1 MTALG
6 GRYAARRSS
15 TLCLA
20 RGARAGL
27 DPACHRSPP
36 SMRSTGPAFA
46 FSYNQKTLKE
56 IAPPEMEFSSE
67 FSIWKTLAKL
77 AKTASIAVRRKS
89 SRTLHDRRPDWA
101 IDSRGRAAGAWTTM
115 ASALERELAKVRLG
129 SGALGTTTT
138 APAPVSTSGAPA
150 LAGKPPASLAR
161 GGVRASV
168 LYDARQAANIG
179 VETLLDRAENGMAP
193 PLLLN
198 PTLETTA
205 SDGDRLTPQLH
216 HLCLPMLS

>member
-1 MTALG
+1 MT
-6 GRYAARRSS
+6 
-15 TLCLA
+15 
-20 RGARAGL
+20 
-27 DPACHRSPP
+27 P
-36 SMRSTGPAFA
+36 PAFDA
-46 FSYNQKTLKE
+46 IGLPLCSQCSQSKLERRLRPLRWSF
-56 IAPPEMEFSSE
+56 PPNFPYG
-67 FSIWKTLAKL
+67 KL
-77 AKTASIAVRRKS
+77 WQSTPDGVNRGEAQS
-89 SRTLHDRRPDWA
+89 SRTLHRRPDWA
-101 IDSRGRAAGAWTTM
+101 IGRGSAAGSLYHHGERAGEG
-115 ASALERELAKVRLG
+115 AGQGQVGLGRPRDDDDGPGPRVHIGSARLG
-129 SGALGTTTT
+129 REA
-138 APAPVSTSGAPA
+138 
-150 LAGKPPASLAR
+150 PASLAR

>member
-1 MTALG
+1 M
-6 GRYAARRSS
+6 
-15 TLCLA
+15 
-20 RGARAGL
+20 
-27 DPACHRSPP
+27 
-36 SMRSTGPAFA
+36 
-46 FSYNQKTLKE
+46 
-56 IAPPEMEFSSE
+56 MELSSE
-67 FSIWKTLAKL
+67 FSISKTLAKFRSPDGVNRGEQQNS
-77 AKTASIAVRRKS
+77 AQTDG
-89 SRTLHDRRPDWA
+89 RT
-101 IDSRGRAAGAWTTM
+101 GRSGGEARQGPCTIM

-150 LAGKPPASLAR
+150 LAGKPPSSLAR

-216 HLCLPMLS
+216 HLSLPMLS

>member
-1 MTALG
+1 
-6 GRYAARRSS
+6 
-15 TLCLA
+15 
-20 RGARAGL
+20 
-27 DPACHRSPP
+27 
-36 SMRSTGPAFA
+36 
-46 FSYNQKTLKE
+46 
-56 IAPPEMEFSSE
+56 MENFG
-67 FSIWKTLAKL
+67 KVPL
-77 AKTASIAVRRKS
+77 TASIAVRR
-89 SRTLHDRRPDWA
+89 
-101 IDSRGRAAGAWTTM
+101 RAAELCTDGRTGRSGGEARQGPCTTM

>member
-1 MTALG
+1 MLSIKTRVNSRLRPLRWSFPPNFPYG
-6 GRYAARRSS
+6 NVRSKVF
-15 TLCLA
+15 L
-20 RGARAGL
+20 
-27 DPACHRSPP
+27 
-36 SMRSTGPAFA
+36 
-46 FSYNQKTLKE
+46 
-56 IAPPEMEFSSE
+56 
-67 FSIWKTLAKL
+67 
-77 AKTASIAVRRKS
+77 TASIAVRR
-89 SRTLHDRRPDWA
+89 
-101 IDSRGRAAGAWTTM
+101 RAAELCTDGRTGRSAGEARQGPCTTM

-216 HLCLPMLS
+216 HLSLSPHAILTFFSFHFPSHRFVFAYAGPQASSNS